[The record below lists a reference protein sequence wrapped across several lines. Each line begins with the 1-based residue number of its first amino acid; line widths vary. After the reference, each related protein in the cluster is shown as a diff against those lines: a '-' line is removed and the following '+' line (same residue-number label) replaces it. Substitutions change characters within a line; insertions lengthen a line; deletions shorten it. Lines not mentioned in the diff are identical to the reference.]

1 MLAEIQDGTYARRTG
16 SRRTR
21 RGARGST
28 RSAQREQ
35 KHRIEEVGAR
45 LRALMPFL
53 KPVKTSAGRTGETV
67 VAMASAHLVSG
78 SVDLRQLEI
87 LRAIVESGS
96 FTAAGERLHVSQSA
110 ISRQVLLL
118 EEEFKE
124 PLFLRFGRRIQI
136 TPTGEKLLQL
146 SHRVFADIRDTTG
159 EHPRSQE
166 EADRHAAARRRHD
179 GLPLRLPCPA
189 AGLPAAASRR
199 RHQGDHRRDAAA
211 GAQAA
216 VRRRRS
222 RAVDA
227 ADRRSGTADG
237 AGHRRRAAAR
247 HAGRACAG
255 VRAARLRRRRWCVSR
270 SSCSRR
276 GRTRAAPSISSSCV
290 PTSSRGS
297 SPRPRTSRSSSRWWR
312 RASASRS
319 SPSRP
324 WRRRSRGGTL
334 RVARIEGERLVR
346 ETGWVHLRAERV
358 PRMVQEMMDSLGHI
372 LPRLRLSPQA
382 NPVRAAKAR

>member
-1 MLAEIQDGTYARRTG
+1 M
-16 SRRTR
+16 
-21 RGARGST
+21 
-28 RSAQREQ
+28 
-35 KHRIEEVGAR
+35 
-45 LRALMPFL
+45 
-53 KPVKTSAGRTGETV
+53 
-67 VAMASAHLVSG
+67 
-78 SVDLRQLEI
+78 DLRQLEI

-159 EHPRSQE
+159 EILDHKKKLT
-166 EADRHAAARRRHD
+166 
-179 GLPLRLPCPA
+179 GTLRLVGGMTVCLYVFPA
-189 AGLPAAASRR
+189 LLQDYRQ
-199 RHQGDHRRDAAA
+199 RHPDVDIKVITGGTPRL
-211 GAQAA
+211 
-216 VRRRRS
+216 VRKLRS
-222 RAVDA
+222 GA
-227 ADRRSGTADG
+227 ADLGLLTLPIDDPALQTVP
-237 AGHRRRAAAR
+237 AIEEELLLVMPVGHPLASERTIAPQALVRQPFILFETGSNTRRAIDQFF
-247 HAGRACAG
+247 GRADIQPQIVAETENVEIIKSMVASG
-255 VRAARLRRRRWCVSR
+255 L
-270 SSCSRR
+270 
-276 GRTRAAPSISSSCV
+276 GITIV
-290 PTSSRGS
+290 PFQAVAQEIT
-297 SPRPRTSRSSSRWWR
+297 
-312 RASASRS
+312 
-319 SPSRP
+319 
-324 WRRRSRGGTL
+324 GGTL